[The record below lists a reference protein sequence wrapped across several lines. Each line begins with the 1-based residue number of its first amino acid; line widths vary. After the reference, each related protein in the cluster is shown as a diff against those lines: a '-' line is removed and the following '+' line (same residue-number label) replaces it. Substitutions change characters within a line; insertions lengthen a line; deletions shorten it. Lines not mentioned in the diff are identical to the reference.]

1 MSEERKE
8 NIQTGNPLGEA
19 SVASLMVKF
28 AVPSIIAMLVS
39 ALYNIVDQLFIG
51 QAVGTLGN
59 AATNV
64 AFPLTTSCI
73 ALALMFGI
81 GGASCFN
88 LNMGG
93 GHKDRAVYF
102 VGNAIICL
110 IGSGVILFL
119 IAELFNG
126 IWCSGKCPS
135 LRTDL
140 CADYSDRFPIFD
152 FDNGRMSSDSC
163 RR

>member
-8 NIQTGNPLGEA
+8 NIQTGNPLGEV

-110 IGSGVILFL
+110 IGSGVILKPNAVRSTGRVLNLQLKSF
-119 IAELFNG
+119 EYDYRDY
-126 IWCSGKCPS
+126 
-135 LRTDL
+135 RTFHAL
-140 CADYSDRFPIFD
+140 H
-152 FDNGRMSSDSC
+152 
-163 RR
+163 